1 MSESDEHGLGV
12 TGVWAQAD
20 GASGGADGS
29 GIGPGVRPEVGP
41 QVGPGGGPGVI
52 GERTRRDLHALA
64 GQLLRG
70 ERADHTLQP
79 TALLSEM
86 WLRLLV
92 QDGLEFET
100 EAAFWA
106 WASKTMRHILVDYAR
121 RRRAQKRGGGRR
133 AGELPD
139 VVGAV
144 GIDLLELDDALKRL
158 EREHPR
164 SARVVEMRFFGG
176 MTEVMIAQRLGVS
189 DRTVRSDWSM
199 ARVWLHRELAG
210 EGDAADGAQSW

>member
-1 MSESDEHGLGV
+1 MAKSDEHGLAATGMWVRADAGSSGAGGV
-12 TGVWAQAD
+12 D
-20 GASGGADGS
+20 
-29 GIGPGVRPEVGP
+29 GPGLIAE
-41 QVGPGGGPGVI
+41 Q
-52 GERTRRDLHALA
+52 TRRDLHALA

-70 ERADHTLQP
+70 ERANHTLQP

-144 GIDLLELDDALKRL
+144 GVDLLELDDALKRL
-158 EREHPR
+158 EQEHPR
-164 SARVVEMRFFGG
+164 SARVAEMRFFGG

-189 DRTVRSDWSM
+189 DRTVRSDWRM
-199 ARVWLHRELAG
+199 ARVWLHRALCG
-210 EGDAADGAQSW
+210 EHRTGEESGSGPGTRPDRAAENGAATW